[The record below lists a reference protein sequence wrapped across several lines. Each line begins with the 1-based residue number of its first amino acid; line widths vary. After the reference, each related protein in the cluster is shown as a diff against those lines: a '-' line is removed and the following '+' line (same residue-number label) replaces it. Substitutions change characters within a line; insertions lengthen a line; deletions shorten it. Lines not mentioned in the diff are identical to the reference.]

1 MHHTAKILFSSLAQI
16 TGRLLP
22 CQTKY
27 VKPPEAFSE
36 ILMKNRKSIDIVTHK
51 NHTEVGA
58 AGSESDGG
66 SPSNGTT
73 NSSFSFEGG
82 EQKISRPG

>member
-1 MHHTAKILFSSLAQI
+1 
-16 TGRLLP
+16 
-22 CQTKY
+22 
-27 VKPPEAFSE
+27 
-36 ILMKNRKSIDIVTHK
+36 MKNRKSIDIVTHK

-58 AGSESDGG
+58 AGSGSDGG

-82 EQKISRPG
+82 EQKISRPGCFSGANDQSLAAIYGPYTGLL